1 MEKLEYHL
9 QVFDGPLDLLLALI
23 AKNKLDIYDI
33 PIAELLDQYLE
44 QIALMREAD
53 MDVASEFL
61 EMAARLVQ
69 IKAASLL
76 PQHEQDEEDPRAEL
90 TGQLLEYD
98 QCKKAAAQLAARCS
112 FDRLTR
118 PPEPI
123 PADYTYQ
130 RIHDPREIAQALVSA
145 WGKGRSLLPPKPESF
160 SALVSRKIVSV
171 ASQAIAILRQLWKKK
186 SLPYRALF
194 AGKRDRSQRV
204 AAFLAVLERLR
215 SDISRRGETTLNQ
228 EELMGKT
235 EAILFAGGEPVSLDR
250 IAQVLGVRTPVI
262 DSIVS
267 ALQEK
272 YNTPSSGIQLMRL
285 GDSAQFCTNP
295 AYVEPVR
302 EVLDLKRGTP
312 LSQAAMEVLAV
323 VAYNQPVTKAFVE
336 QVRGVDCSGVLS
348 SLMQKDLLEERGRLE
363 LPGRPLLY
371 GTTET
376 FLRCFQLSSIEDL
389 PPPPQ
394 RGEEGLPEEEGQ
406 LTF

>member
-98 QCKKAAAQLAARCS
+98 QCKKAAAQLAAQCS

-145 WGKGRSLLPPKPESF
+145 WGKGRSLLPPKPE
-160 SALVSRKIVSV
+160 KIG
-171 ASQAIAILRQLWKKK
+171 
-186 SLPYRALF
+186 RAH
-194 AGKRDRSQRV
+194 V
-204 AAFLAVLERLR
+204 
-215 SDISRRGETTLNQ
+215 
-228 EELMGKT
+228 
-235 EAILFAGGEPVSLDR
+235 
-250 IAQVLGVRTPVI
+250 
-262 DSIVS
+262 
-267 ALQEK
+267 
-272 YNTPSSGIQLMRL
+272 
-285 GDSAQFCTNP
+285 
-295 AYVEPVR
+295 
-302 EVLDLKRGTP
+302 
-312 LSQAAMEVLAV
+312 
-323 VAYNQPVTKAFVE
+323 
-336 QVRGVDCSGVLS
+336 
-348 SLMQKDLLEERGRLE
+348 
-363 LPGRPLLY
+363 
-371 GTTET
+371 
-376 FLRCFQLSSIEDL
+376 
-389 PPPPQ
+389 
-394 RGEEGLPEEEGQ
+394 
-406 LTF
+406 